1 MSPNLG
7 TLAPEARERAGEKL
21 PAPARKGHVAPQVAK
36 GAQGVKSARPLQEKL
51 STASR
56 NEILD
61 FADQAQAAMGLR
73 KRQNVRQKP
82 SGKHQPLFR
91 EPAMKSERKGSA
103 AKAELG
109 AVVFV
114 DAPTEWARLV
124 DRLPDYEKN
133 KI

>member
-1 MSPNLG
+1 MALEYAADFLKDRWQAAHP
-7 TLAPEARERAGEKL
+7 GEKL
-21 PAPARKGHVAPQVAK
+21 PAPARKSNVAPQVAK
-36 GAQGVKSARPLQEKL
+36 GAKGVKSARPLQEKL

-73 KRQNVRQKP
+73 KRQNARQKP

-103 AKAELG
+103 AKG
-109 AVVFV
+109 R
-114 DAPTEWARLV
+114 ARRRGV
-124 DRLPDYEKN
+124 RGRTDRVGKAG
-133 KI
+133 